1 MYRYI
6 LFDFDGTVF
15 DTVEG
20 ITKSVR
26 YALNKQGIDMELSEL
41 RCFAGPPLIDMY
53 LEHIGGTM
61 EQAER
66 FVHDYRERYKPIGI
80 NECRIFPGIKE
91 LLEELRT
98 AGCKTAVATLKPQYL
113 AETLIEREGIAGLF
127 DTVCGTPPDGKGS
140 TKKDCC
146 LRAMS
151 ILGAAPGET
160 VLVGDTKYDIIGA
173 HEAGIF
179 AVGAGYGY
187 AAPGE
192 LAAAGADVIVPDVKA
207 LRDWLFEN

>member
-20 ITKSVR
+20 ITKCVQ
-26 YALNKQGIDMELSEL
+26 YALKKQGIDRELDEL
-41 RCFAGPPLIDMY
+41 RCFAGPPLFDMF
-53 LEHIGGTM
+53 LERIGGTA

-66 FVHDYRERYKPIGI
+66 FVQDYRERYRPIGI
-80 NECRIFPGIKE
+80 NECQIFPGIIELLKE
-91 LLEELRT
+91 LRA
-98 AGCKTAVATLKPQYL
+98 AGCKTAIATLKPQFL
-113 AETLIEREGIAGLF
+113 AEALIEREGISGLF
-127 DTVCGTPPDGKGS
+127 DIVCGSPADGKGC

-151 ILGAAPGET
+151 FMAAVPEET
-160 VLVGDTKYDIIGA
+160 VLVGDTKYDVFGA

-179 AVGAGYGY
+179 ALGAGYGY

-192 LAAAGADVIVPDVKA
+192 LAAAGADAIVPNIKA
-207 LRDWLFEN
+207 LRDWLLEN